1 MKNVLALNCGSSSLK
16 FGVYACDAAN
26 CRLLLE
32 GEAEEVGSKE
42 GTFWVK
48 DGASTK
54 LSDEKLR
61 LENLG
66 EAAKRAFD
74 VVAQRKLYID
84 IVGHRVVHGG
94 PHVLEHTLLTPQIF
108 KQLIQAED
116 FAPLHVPPALEVM
129 KAAQASFGDVPQ
141 VACLDTAFHRDLP
154 LVSRRFPLPKE
165 YFDEGVRRY
174 GAHGLSLESI
184 LEQLGDGIPQR
195 LAIAHLG
202 NGASI
207 TAVHN
212 GKSIDTTMGLTPT
225 GGVMMGTRTG
235 DVDPGVLL
243 YLRRKEALAADALE
257 QLVDRKSGLLGVSGV
272 TRDMRELRQLSRTND
287 DARLA
292 VDMFCYQV
300 AKAIAAMAV
309 ALYGIDMIVFT
320 GGIGEHDAATRAE
333 VCSRLHFANVLL
345 DEQKNA
351 AASTE
356 VQSDGSACVIR
367 VMPSQEDLRIAQITA
382 QIVK

>member
-16 FGVYACDAAN
+16 FGVYACDGAN
-26 CRLLLE
+26 SRLLLE
-32 GEAEEVGSKE
+32 GEAEEVGSNE

-48 DGASTK
+48 DGTGRK

-61 LENLG
+61 LENLH
-66 EAAKRAFD
+66 EAAKHAFD
-74 VVAQRKLYID
+74 VVAQRKLHID
-84 IVGHRVVHGG
+84 IVSHRVVHGG
-94 PHVLEHTLLTPQIF
+94 PHVVEHTLLTPQIF
-108 KQLIQAED
+108 NQLVRAED
-116 FAPLHVPPALEVM
+116 FAPLHVPPSLEVI
-129 KAAQASFGDVPQ
+129 KAAQARFGDVPQ
-141 VACLDTAFHRDLP
+141 VVCLDTAFHRDLP

-207 TAVHN
+207 TAVHE

-235 DVDPGVLL
+235 DIDPGVLL
-243 YLRRKEALAADALE
+243 YLRRKKALAADALE

-292 VDMFCYQV
+292 VEMFCYQV

-333 VCSRLHFANVLL
+333 VCSRLRFANVLL

-351 AASTE
+351 AASTD
-356 VQSDGSACVIR
+356 VQSDGSVCVIR
-367 VMPSQEDLRIAQITA
+367 VMPSQEDLRIAQIA
-382 QIVK
+382 ARILK